1 MRHKASLSTI
11 SVAAFAL
18 TGLALLIR
26 AEPTAATTPEVGP
39 GADQVRPA
47 RAVPRPVPAA
57 PQAEREFFKITYP
70 PPPKPPI
77 EEIPANGFG
86 INFKLIGHNP
96 LLDTHLIPGLTPMGI
111 PRGANGNVGAAAGPC
126 VYVGNLGGSVPALVV
141 DVSNPR
147 KPVVVGPV
155 PGHVPGI
162 GQGIDQI
169 DTIPDLNLMVIHM
182 RPAVF
187 SGFNRENA
195 TALQIYDIRNCRRPR
210 LVMNFPLGQ
219 IPGLGIDPATGLER
233 GLNTGMH
240 MSTLWRDPQRPERV
254 LHLNAFLATGEF
266 GRPGV
271 VFNPVSSEPG
281 APPAGL
287 STNVRPDGVDIRIV
301 DLTGCPQSCSPQVV
315 GEWGLEAELG
325 VARNF
330 RVVYPTGQEFDRAAV
345 IHQATLSV
353 DGTRVWVAQLAGGFF
368 GLDSELL
375 ATEDPCVVAAHT
387 PGDGHPAEDHCL
399 KLLNPDLIGSFGATF
414 PTNRSTTQEYFPAGS
429 ARWIPPYYA
438 GIGHTAANVPNRDY
452 QGDMTYVVTADEPS
466 TSAFV
471 NCPWSWLR
479 VMYTGAQAR
488 GRFVDELTDERIPYH
503 GDFFPRV
510 LGTMAG
516 AQNVPTRCP
525 TDEPPGPD
533 TYGPEITRN
542 DHGPHEPL
550 IFPNLLI
557 ATYYSDGIK
566 AYSFANP
573 LMPVEVGSFINK
585 PVDTIRYCW
594 VNCLSDIRDE
604 QGRSIQRPPDLSV
617 GPVDA
622 RAFSRPITKDG
633 LVYYVDSNSGLYIL
647 KYTGPHASEIPDE
660 GTCVTGNVHVAGFE
674 PCPPPT

>member
-26 AEPTAATTPEVGP
+26 AEPAAATTPEVGP
-39 GADQVRPA
+39 EADQVRPA
-47 RAVPRPVPAA
+47 RAVQRPVPAA
-57 PQAEREFFKITYP
+57 PQAEREFFKIVYP
-70 PPPKPPI
+70 PPPKPPL

-111 PRGANGNVGAAAGPC
+111 PRGANGNIAAAAGPC

-147 KPVVVGPV
+147 RPVVVGPV

-162 GQGIDQI
+162 GQGIDAI
-169 DTIPDLNLMVIHM
+169 DTVPNLGLMVIHM

-195 TALQIYDIRNCRRPR
+195 TALQIYDISDCRKPR

-219 IPGLGIDPATGLER
+219 IPGLGIDPTTRLDR
-233 GLNTGMH
+233 GLNTALH

-301 DLTGCPQSCSPQVV
+301 DLTGCPQSCNPRVV
-315 GEWGLEAELG
+315 AEWGLEAELG
-325 VARNF
+325 LAKNF
-330 RVVYPTGQEFDRAAV
+330 RVIYPDGQEFDRAAV
-345 IHQATLSV
+345 VHQATLSV
-353 DGTRVWVAQLAGGFF
+353 DGTRVWVAQIVAGFF

-375 ATEDPCVVAAHT
+375 AADDPCVVEAHRLGDPHAAVL
-387 PGDGHPAEDHCL
+387 HCL
-399 KLLNPDLIGSFGATF
+399 KLLNPELVGSFGQGGI
-414 PTNRSTTQEYFPAGS
+414 PTNTSTTVEYFPAG
-429 ARWIPPYYA
+429 AGLWIPPFYSA
-438 GIGHTAANVPNRDY
+438 ITHTAANVPNDDY
-452 QGDMTYVVTADEPS
+452 EGDMTYVVAAEEPS
-466 TSAFV
+466 TTAFV
-471 NCPWSWLR
+471 NCPWGWMR
-479 VMYTGAQAR
+479 VMYTGDQEV
-488 GRFVDELTDERIPYH
+488 GRFVDEFTGERIPYH
-503 GDFFPRV
+503 GAFFPRP

-516 AQNVPTRCP
+516 AQNLPDRCG
-525 TDEPPGPD
+525 EGPD
-533 TYGPEITRN
+533 AYGPEITRN

-550 IFPNLLI
+550 IFPNLVI

-566 AYSFANP
+566 AYSIANP
-573 LMPVEVGSFINK
+573 LMPVEVGSFVNQ

-594 VNCLSDIRDE
+594 VNCLRDIRDE
-604 QGRSIQRPPDLSV
+604 EGRSIERPPDLSV
-617 GPVDA
+617 GPVDV